1 MKLVA
6 AAARLLLGGL
16 FLWASATKVPDMG
29 AFAESVANYRI
40 VPAGLVS
47 VTAAMVVGVEILASV
62 ALIANVWSRGAA
74 LILAGLL
81 AVFTVGLA
89 SALARGIDLACG
101 CFGGNDPATWWTV
114 LRDLVLLA
122 LALGVAAS
130 SRPAPS
136 RPIAGTPDP
145 TSIP

>member
-1 MKLVA
+1 MKVVA
-6 AAARLLLGGL
+6 TAARLLLGGL

-40 VPAGLVS
+40 VPAALVS
-47 VTAAMVVGVEILASV
+47 ATAAMVVGVEIAASV
-62 ALIANVWSRGAA
+62 ALLANLWARAAA
-74 LILAGLL
+74 LVLAGLL

-101 CFGGNDPATWWTV
+101 CFGGSAPATWWTV

-122 LALGVAAS
+122 LALAVAAS

-136 RPIAGTPDP
+136 RAAERAPDP
-145 TSIP
+145 ASIP

>member
-1 MKLVA
+1 MNVVA
-6 AAARLLLGGL
+6 TAARVLLGGL

-40 VPAGLVS
+40 VPAALVS
-47 VTAAMVVGVEILASV
+47 ATAAMVVGVEIAASV
-62 ALIANVWSRGAA
+62 ALLANLWARAAA
-74 LILAGLL
+74 LVLAGLL

-101 CFGGNDPATWWTV
+101 CFGGSAPATWWTV

-122 LALGVAAS
+122 LALAVAAS

-136 RPIAGTPDP
+136 RAAERAPDP
-145 TSIP
+145 APLP

>member
-1 MKLVA
+1 MKHA
-6 AAARLLLGGL
+6 ATAARLLLGGL

-40 VPAGLVS
+40 VPATLVS
-47 VTAAMVVGVEILASV
+47 ATAAMVVGVEIAASV
-62 ALIANVWSRGAA
+62 ALILDLWARAAA
-74 LILAGLL
+74 LVLAGLL

-101 CFGGNDPATWWTV
+101 CFGGSAPATWWTV

-130 SRPAPS
+130 SRHSPS
-136 RPIAGTPDP
+136 RPVSGTPDP
-145 TSIP
+145 ASIP

>member
-1 MKLVA
+1 MNVVA
-6 AAARLLLGGL
+6 TAARVLLGGL

-40 VPAGLVS
+40 VPAALVS
-47 VTAAMVVGVEILASV
+47 ATAAMVVGVEIAASV
-62 ALIANVWSRGAA
+62 ALLANLWARAAA
-74 LILAGLL
+74 LVLAGLL

-101 CFGGNDPATWWTV
+101 CFGGSAPATWWTV

-136 RPIAGTPDP
+136 RPAVGTPDP
-145 TSIP
+145 ASIP